1 MDEISDRIEQI
12 KEEMRTTPYHK
23 GTEHHIGRL
32 RARLAVLQDQ
42 LVERQSGG
50 GGGGKGFEVKHF
62 GDATVV
68 LVGFPSVGKST
79 LLNVLTSAH
88 SKIAPYPF
96 STLTVIPGMMDY
108 LGAQIQILDV
118 PGLISGAA
126 SGKGHG
132 KQVLAVARNADLI
145 VLLVETN
152 HLEQIALM
160 EKELEQAGVRINKTK
175 PNIFIK
181 ETEKGGIKLNLSTS
195 HLSLSRMEIEGI
207 AQEFRITNA
216 EITFEQDI
224 TIDNLID
231 AFMAN
236 RVYIPAITVVNKID
250 QISLGEMGVLGELG
264 VIRVSAEKKIGL
276 EELREKIWKKLG
288 LIRVY
293 LKTKDEEPD
302 LSDPLIIKEGQSVEE
317 TARKIHGNLALT
329 IKEAKV
335 WGKSVKFQAQTVSP
349 GHILQDEDILM
360 LVNRETNTP
369 NS

>member
-1 MDEISDRIEQI
+1 
-12 KEEMRTTPYHK
+12 
-23 GTEHHIGRL
+23 
-32 RARLAVLQDQ
+32 
-42 LVERQSGG
+42 
-50 GGGGKGFEVKHF
+50 
-62 GDATVV
+62 
-68 LVGFPSVGKST
+68 
-79 LLNVLTSAH
+79 
-88 SKIAPYPF
+88 
-96 STLTVIPGMMDY
+96 
-108 LGAQIQILDV
+108 
-118 PGLISGAA
+118 
-126 SGKGHG
+126 
-132 KQVLAVARNADLI
+132 
-145 VLLVETN
+145 
-152 HLEQIALM
+152 
-160 EKELEQAGVRINKTK
+160 
-175 PNIFIK
+175 
-181 ETEKGGIKLNLSTS
+181 
-195 HLSLSRMEIEGI
+195 
-207 AQEFRITNA
+207 
-216 EITFEQDI
+216 
-224 TIDNLID
+224 
-231 AFMAN
+231 
-236 RVYIPAITVVNKID
+236 VVNKID